1 MRELQWFQKS
11 LCVVLSFLIFI
22 VGCGGQIANP
32 IDRYSPGDEK
42 KSCNALFAEL
52 SQIDKE
58 VVLKNQKKKDR
69 DTWNTIFFVTGF
81 LVIVPWFFIDSKG
94 SIEVEVDALH
104 ARENALKVIFAEKD
118 CSPPEQNTETTNKAL
133 R

>member
-1 MRELQWFQKS
+1 MKKLLLNQKF
-11 LCVVLSFLIFI
+11 LCVALVFSIFI
-22 VGCGGQIANP
+22 TGCGGHAANP
-32 IDRYSPGDEK
+32 VDRYSPGDEK
-42 KSCNALFAEL
+42 KSCNALYAEL

-58 VVLKNQKKKDR
+58 IVLKNQKKKDR
-69 DTWNTIFFVTGF
+69 DTWNTIFFVSGF

-118 CSPPEQNTETTNKAL
+118 CSPPEYNTETTN
-133 R
+133 

>member
-42 KSCNALFAEL
+42 KSCNALYAEFTQL
-52 SQIDKE
+52 DKE
-58 VVLKNQKKKDR
+58 IVLHNQQRVDR
-69 DTWNTIFFVTGF
+69 DHWNGVLFVGGFF
-81 LVIVPWFFIDSKG
+81 LIVPWFFMDIKNSQ
-94 SIEVEVDALH
+94 EVEIEAFR
-104 ARENALKVIFAEKD
+104 ARESALKILFADKD
-118 CSPPEQNTETTNKAL
+118 CTPPS
-133 R
+133 